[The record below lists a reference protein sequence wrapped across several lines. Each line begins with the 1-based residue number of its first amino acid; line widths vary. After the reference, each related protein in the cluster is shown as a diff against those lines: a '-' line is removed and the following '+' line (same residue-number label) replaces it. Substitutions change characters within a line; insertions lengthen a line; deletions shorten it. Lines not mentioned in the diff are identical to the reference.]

1 MVGLDDGPAT
11 LATFTIAPPRGMR
24 GSAARHARK
33 GPRRF
38 RSMTLSQPAVRV
50 SASAAKNCCPPATWI
65 STSSLPESPAARA
78 TTASTA
84 ASSAASV
91 GATSAS
97 GAPAL
102 RAVAATSSRSPVE
115 RAASTRLAPACAQT
129 SAACLP
135 IPRLAPM
142 TRTVLPSSRN
152 LASGGMAS
160 LSIAM
165 RSLLVPSATA
175 RGAPPAPA
183 LPSPFQL
190 REMPVPAGSMPVAA
204 LLRAAFRPHHQ
215 VQRAGEDLLVAAGAA
230 VGLERPVGLHHPQVP
245 AVRHPLKRPR
255 LAAEPPAG
263 ALVER
268 HRGRAH
274 PAGPP

>member
-1 MVGLDDGPAT
+1 MVGLDDRPAT

-65 STSSLPESPAARA
+65 STSSLPESPAAR
-78 TTASTA
+78 
-84 ASSAASV
+84 
-91 GATSAS
+91 
-97 GAPAL
+97 
-102 RAVAATSSRSPVE
+102 TSSRSPVE

-255 LAAEPPAG
+255 LAAEPPA
-263 ALVER
+263 
-268 HRGRAH
+268 
-274 PAGPP
+274 

>member
-1 MVGLDDGPAT
+1 MVGLDDRPAT

-78 TTASTA
+78 T
-84 ASSAASV
+84 
-91 GATSAS
+91 SAS

-102 RAVAATSSRSPVE
+102 RAAAATSSRSPVE

-255 LAAEPPAG
+255 LAAEPPA
-263 ALVER
+263 
-268 HRGRAH
+268 
-274 PAGPP
+274 